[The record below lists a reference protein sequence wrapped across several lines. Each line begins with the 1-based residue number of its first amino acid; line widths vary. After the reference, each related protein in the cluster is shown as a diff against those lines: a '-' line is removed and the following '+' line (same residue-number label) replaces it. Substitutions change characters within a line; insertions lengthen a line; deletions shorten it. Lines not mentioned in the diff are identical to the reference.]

1 MILNTENKYICKDK
15 EKLKEIMKR
24 EGFIFKDS
32 TLQRDEY
39 FIDLNSKMLSKEACI
54 RLRCT
59 NNKEIVLS
67 FDGTI
72 ENISSLDIKDMQ
84 KIHSDISQYEN
95 IISFL
100 ADLGYY
106 KYVSLNILK
115 ETYVKK
121 DKEYYYNIRI
131 DTVENVGEF
140 IDYSIYTESNDTEKA
155 NSIFDKFEK
164 TLEEALSEQVKN
176 KYRDYSAKYIYNT
189 LYKGDNLKKILVEMD
204 KILCDLD
211 SNNIE
216 NTIKNKYTI
225 LNLELIEKIEQMGI
239 EVSVVYSSADEELV
253 ENIKTYL
260 NKVGYAP
267 NFMNITQIKEI
278 AVRETLII
286 EKQKKIEFSEVALCI
301 INNKKD
307 RE

>member
-1 MILNTENKYICKDK
+1 MTYL
-15 EKLKEIMKR
+15 
-24 EGFIFKDS
+24 
-32 TLQRDEY
+32 
-39 FIDLNSKMLSKEACI
+39 
-54 RLRCT
+54 
-59 NNKEIVLS
+59 
-67 FDGTI
+67 
-72 ENISSLDIKDMQ
+72 
-84 KIHSDISQYEN
+84 ISQYEN